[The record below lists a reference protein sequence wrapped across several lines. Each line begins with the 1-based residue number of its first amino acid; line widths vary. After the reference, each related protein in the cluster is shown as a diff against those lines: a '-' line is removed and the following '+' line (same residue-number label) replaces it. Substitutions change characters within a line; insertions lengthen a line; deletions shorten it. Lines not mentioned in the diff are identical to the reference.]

1 MAGRTLKSLVPST
14 PSALG
19 MVRAGVH
26 GFFLLAVLVTPFSA
40 NGRLPVTTMRPT
52 GAMQLLSWRFYDAL
66 LTPGGMSLLKYL
78 MLASLLMSAAGF
90 LTSLTTKSSA
100 LLVILYQGLLRSLN
114 HFNHDE
120 MLGVYVLV
128 VLAFSPC
135 GDAFSVDSRFKDRGA
150 RRPAWAY
157 GYPIL
162 LCRVLV
168 AWAYF
173 SSALIKLRVDGFG
186 YLSSDTL
193 HGLAVAH
200 SLDNLHQTQFRLAF
214 NLHSWGAYLTPLV
227 ALALVWELLFP
238 LAILSK
244 RGRPFILG
252 AGVIFHLSTLFF
264 MNIFFPVH
272 LAMYLVFVDWP
283 ALTARISRTAFIARL
298 SGARREGMSGLSS
311 TDEGRRL
318 SSGS

>member
-1 MAGRTLKSLVPST
+1 
-14 PSALG
+14 
-19 MVRAGVH
+19 MVRAGAC

-40 NGRLPVTTMRPT
+40 VGRLPVTTMRPA

-78 MLASLLMSAAGF
+78 MLASLLLSTAGF
-90 LTSLTTKSSA
+90 LTGLTTKSSA
-100 LLVILYQGLLRSLN
+100 LLVLFYQGLLRSLN

-135 GDAFSVDSRFKDRGA
+135 GDAFSIDSKFKSVP

-173 SSALIKLRVDGFG
+173 SSALIKLRVDGLG
-186 YLSSDTL
+186 YLSRDTL
-193 HGLAVAH
+193 PALAVSH
-200 SLDNLHQTQFRLAF
+200 SLDNLHQTQFRFAF
-214 NLHSWGAYLTPLV
+214 RLHEWGAYLTPLV
-227 ALALVWELLFP
+227 ALTLAWDLLFP
-238 LAILSK
+238 LAVFSK
-244 RGRPFILG
+244 RARPFILG
-252 AGVIFHLSTLFF
+252 AGVLFHLSTLFL

-283 ALTARISRTAFIARL
+283 ALSERVGRTALVKRL
-298 SGARREGMSGLSS
+298 AGRWRGLFPLFGRSGG
-311 TDEGRRL
+311 RL
-318 SSGS
+318 SSGG

>member
-1 MAGRTLKSLVPST
+1 
-14 PSALG
+14 

-26 GFFLLAVLVTPFSA
+26 GFFLLAVLSTPFSA
-40 NGRLPVTTMRPT
+40 IGRLPITTMRPN

-66 LTPGGMSLLKYL
+66 LTPGGMSLLKYV
-78 MLASLLMSAAGF
+78 MLASLLLSTAGL
-90 LTSLTTKSSA
+90 LTGLTTKSSA
-100 LLVILYQGLLRSLN
+100 LLVILYEGLLRSLN

-128 VLAFSPC
+128 VLAFTPC
-135 GDAFSVDSRFKDRGA
+135 GDAFAVDGKFKDRKA
-150 RRPAWAY
+150 PRPAWAY

-162 LCRVLV
+162 LCRILV

-173 SSALIKLRVDGFG
+173 SSALIKLRVDGLG

-193 HGLAVAH
+193 SGLAVGH
-200 SLDNLHQTQFRLAF
+200 SLDNLHQTQYRLAF
-214 NLHSWGAYLTPLV
+214 KLHEWGAYLTPLV

-238 LAILSK
+238 LAIFSK
-244 RGRPFILG
+244 RARPFILG
-252 AGVIFHLSTLFF
+252 AGVVFHLSTLFL

-283 ALTARISRTAFIARL
+283 SLSERVSRTALIARL
-298 SGARREGMSGLSS
+298 KGMRREEGNELSS
-311 TDEGRRL
+311 TEEGQRL

>member
-1 MAGRTLKSLVPST
+1 
-14 PSALG
+14 

-26 GFFLLAVLVTPFSA
+26 GFFLFAALVTPFSA
-40 NGRLPVTTMRPT
+40 VGRLPVTTMRPA

-90 LTSLTTKSSA
+90 LTGLTTKTSA
-100 LLVILYQGLLRSLN
+100 LLVLFYQGLLRSLN

-135 GDAFSVDSRFKDRGA
+135 GDAFSVDGRRRDGSA
-150 RRPAWAY
+150 RRPGWAY

-162 LCRVLV
+162 LCRILV

-173 SSALIKLRVDGFG
+173 SSALIKLRVDGLA

-193 HGLAVAH
+193 PALAVGH
-200 SLDNLHQTQFRLAF
+200 SLDNLHQTQFRHAF
-214 NLHSWGAYLTPLV
+214 RLQAWGSYLTPLV

-238 LAILSK
+238 LAVFSK
-244 RGRPFILG
+244 RARPFVLG
-252 AGVIFHLSTLFF
+252 AGVLFHLSTLYF

-283 ALTARISRTAFIARL
+283 ALSARVGRAPFVARL
-298 SGARREGMSGLSS
+298 SRK
-311 TDEGRRL
+311 RL
-318 SSGS
+318 SSGG

>member
-1 MAGRTLKSLVPST
+1 
-14 PSALG
+14 

-26 GFFLLAVLVTPFSA
+26 GFFLFAVFVTPFSA
-40 NGRLPVTTMRPT
+40 VGRLPVTTLRPA

-78 MLASLLMSAAGF
+78 MLASLLLSTVGF
-90 LTSLTTKSSA
+90 LTGLTTKSSA
-100 LLVILYQGLLRSLN
+100 LLVLFYQGLLRSLN

-135 GDAFSVDSRFKDRGA
+135 GDAFSVDSKLKGGGA

-173 SSALIKLRVDGFG
+173 SSALIKLRVDGLG
-186 YLSSDTL
+186 YLSPDTL
-193 HGLAVAH
+193 SGLAVGH
-200 SLDNLHQTQFRLAF
+200 SLDNLHQTQYRLAF
-214 NLHSWGAYLTPLV
+214 GLHAWGSYLTPLV
-227 ALALVWELLFP
+227 ALALAWELLFP
-238 LAILSK
+238 LAVISK
-244 RGRPFILG
+244 RARPFILG
-252 AGVIFHLSTLFF
+252 AGVLFHLSTLFL

-283 ALTARISRTAFIARL
+283 AVSARVGRTALVARL
-298 SGARREGMSGLSS
+298 TGKWRGLFLSS
-311 TDEGRRL
+311 DG
-318 SSGS
+318 